1 MPSTEAT
8 KKNIGSA
15 LALLHTFNKYFTL
28 QAKLI
33 TYLVFIPVIGVVFYF
48 TLELATAQRKFFPFL
63 VLFAAVFSFISAKF
77 IHAAILKKIRQFL
90 LKTDAGTSISE
101 KELADTRRNFSKIPL
116 YLSLDSA
123 IRWSLGIIIVATGLR
138 IFGPLTVSTQVTLWM
153 VSLAASFMG
162 FIIYFTVSLKLLRL
176 HIAPIVFKGMTSS
189 NFILSGK
196 ISTSLS
202 VTIVVIIL
210 FLASSVTTLVYNLTL
225 KSLKNSFINQITNMS
240 LVIDGSVSSTYA
252 SITGNTIVLA
262 KDSSIIQA
270 CASKQYAAASSIL
283 REMAGSEIHYSN
295 AFIASTG
302 SDSSILY
309 ATDMSQTGKN
319 LYSISA
325 NAAAIQSASEGN
337 AAVSG
342 VSLSSLSNEP
352 QISAFAPVMNNGKIT
367 ALVGVTVRISDLF
380 KRISGNV
387 KIGSKGYILILDS
400 DFRIMIHP
408 DKELLGKDAREFDWG
423 KQIYN
428 GNQGDLLQQ
437 EVNNDFRLLTFTKSN
452 KYSFISASTVYLSDV
467 ENSAFQTSRYVIIFI
482 LIGSV
487 IIGFAI
493 NIFIRRALSQ
503 IQYIKKR
510 IYQMA
515 GGEIHTY
522 LDVVSTDEMGAICA
536 DLNTVIGKLRGS
548 VGQIQGLAADI
559 ASSSE
564 EMSAT
569 TISFSENAQNQAS
582 SAQEIT
588 ATMDELLAGMDSI
601 SDGAADQYT
610 RLSSL
615 TKEIEKLSNNT
626 KAMEEK
632 IRSALSLS
640 DHITT
645 SARVGEESMK
655 GMNASMTK
663 ITDSSHA
670 MTDIVRIIND
680 ISTQINLLSLN
691 AAIEAARAG
700 DAGRGFAVVA
710 DEISKLA
717 DQTAQSI
724 KDIDN
729 LISGNNDEIEK
740 GLSNVNS
747 SNSIITNII
756 ESVNSIS
763 ETIAEIGTHMQEQV
777 SLNLR
782 VNTEADKVILNAD
795 AIKSA
800 TLEHKNAITEIVR
813 AISTINELTQAN
825 AAGSEQM
832 AANAKSLSTRAD
844 ELTNA
849 VEFFKT

>member
-1 MPSTEAT
+1 MPIIGKKT
-8 KKNIGSA
+8 KNAGSA
-15 LALLHTFNKYFTL
+15 QTLLNTFNKYFTL

-33 TYLVFIPVIGVVFYF
+33 TYLVFIPVIGVIFYF
-48 TLELATAQRKFFPFL
+48 TLELSTAQKKFFPFL
-63 VLFAAVFSFISAKF
+63 VLFVAIFSFVSAKF
-77 IHAAILKKIRQFL
+77 VHAILLKKVRAFL
-90 LKTDAGTSISE
+90 TKTDEGTSLSE
-101 KELADTRRNFSKIPL
+101 KELADTRRNFSEIPL
-116 YLSLDSA
+116 YLAIDSA
-123 IRWSLGIIIVATGLR
+123 IRWSLGIGIVATGLR

-153 VSLAASFMG
+153 VSLSASFMG
-162 FIIYFTVSLKLLRL
+162 FIIYYTVSSKLLRW
-176 HIAPIVFKGMTSS
+176 HIAPTVFKGMTSS
-189 NFILSGK
+189 NFTLSGK
-196 ISTSLS
+196 ISTNLS

-225 KSLKNSFINQITNMS
+225 KSLKNSYRNQITNMA

-252 SITGNTIVLA
+252 SISGNALVLA
-262 KDSSIIQA
+262 KDSTIIQA
-270 CASKQYAAASSIL
+270 CASKQYDSASSIL
-283 REMAGSEIHYSN
+283 QQMAGNEIHYAN
-295 AFIASTG
+295 VFIASRG
-302 SDSSILY
+302 SDASILY
-309 ATDMSQTGKN
+309 GTDPSQIGSNTA
-319 LYSISA
+319 SISA
-325 NAAAIQSASEGN
+325 NSEAMQSASEGN
-337 AAVSG
+337 VAVSG
-342 VSLSSLSNEP
+342 VSLSSSSKEP
-352 QISAFAPVMNNGKIT
+352 IITAFAPVMNKGKII
-367 ALVGVTVRISDLF
+367 ALVGISVRISDLF
-380 KRISGNV
+380 KRISGSV
-387 KIGSKGYILILDS
+387 RIGSKGYFLLLDS
-400 DFRIMIHP
+400 DYRVMIHP
-408 DKELLGKDAREFDWG
+408 DNEIAGKDAREFEWG
-423 KQIYN
+423 KQISTAN
-428 GNQGDLLQQ
+428 EGDIIQQ
-437 EVNNDFRLLTFTKSN
+437 EDNNDFRLLTFTKSN
-452 KYSFISASTVYLSDV
+452 KYHFISASTVYLSDI
-467 ENSAFQTSRYVIIFI
+467 EDSAFQTSKYVIIFI
-482 LIGSV
+482 LIGSI

-522 LDVVSTDEMGAICA
+522 LDVISTDEMGAICA
-536 DLNTVIGKLRGS
+536 DLNTVINRLKGS

-564 EMSAT
+564 EMSST
-569 TISFSENAQNQAS
+569 TISFTDNAQNQAS
-582 SAQEIT
+582 SAEEIT
-588 ATMDELLAGMDSI
+588 ATMDCLLAGMDSI
-601 SDGAADQYT
+601 ADGAADQYT

-626 KAMEEK
+626 KEMEEK
-632 IRSALSLS
+632 IRSALTLS
-640 DHITT
+640 EHITT
-645 SARVGEESMK
+645 NAHVGEESMR

-724 KDIDN
+724 KDIGS
-729 LISGNNDEIEK
+729 LISGNNAEIEK
-740 GLSNVNS
+740 GLSNVNA

-756 ESVNSIS
+756 DSVNSIS
-763 ETIAEIGTHMQEQV
+763 GTIAEIGKHMQEQV

-800 TLEHKNAITEIVR
+800 TIEHKNAITEIVR
-813 AISTINELTQAN
+813 AISTISELTQSN

-832 AANAKSLSTRAD
+832 AANAKSLSARAE